1 MKTFL
6 RRFRGIIKT
15 GLTWAVAGAG
25 LLTGLGLVLGA
36 GLSAAM
42 AATGA
47 LMGFFSGCA
56 FGVILSL
63 VERHKRLEDL
73 SLWRMA
79 LWGGFGGFVMAGGLT
94 LIYGRGL
101 LWGFMTTIAVTGAV
115 ISSGTVAIAKR
126 SDAKLIEGDE
136 DLPALE
142 GE

>member
-1 MKTFL
+1 MKGFL
-6 RRFRGIIKT
+6 RRLRGII
-15 GLTWAVAGAG
+15 GMAVTWAVAGAG

-36 GLSAAM
+36 GVSGVM
-42 AATGA
+42 ATLGA
-47 LMGFFSGCA
+47 FMGFLSGGA
-56 FGVILSL
+56 FGVMLSI
-63 VERHKRLEDL
+63 VERRKRLEDL

-115 ISSGTVAIAKR
+115 ISTGTVAIAR
-126 SDAKLIEGDE
+126 RADRKLLEGDD